1 MLSSNAGVGS
11 IVATKW
17 GGFVMPLTSSK
28 WGSVF
33 AVNDYLRRNSTELLN
48 AAKIMDETGVEIVD
62 DNRFVRTWYG
72 NCAVPP
78 DRSWRRARPGWRS

>member
-1 MLSSNAGVGS
+1 MEIKTTKQFNQGIGKYKVLSSNAGVGS

-33 AVNDYLRRNSTELLN
+33 AVNKYLRRNGTELLD
-48 AAKIMDETGVEIVD
+48 ASKIMDETGVEIVS
-62 DNRFVRTWYG
+62 
-72 NCAVPP
+72 C
-78 DRSWRRARPGWRS
+78 SRPTHNT